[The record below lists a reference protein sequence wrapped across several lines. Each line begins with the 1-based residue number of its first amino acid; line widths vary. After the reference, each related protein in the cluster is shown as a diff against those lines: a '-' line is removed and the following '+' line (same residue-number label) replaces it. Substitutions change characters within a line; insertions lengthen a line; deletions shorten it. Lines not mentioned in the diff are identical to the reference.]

1 MKKVL
6 LIVVLLIVV
15 IIAVGGFYFW
25 KIYQQFG
32 KVETVQLDPQLTVYL
47 DGGGNSIVLTSEDGS
62 KALVVDT
69 KMRRAAKKLRDEVKA
84 AEITIVNTHAHY
96 DHTGGNALYPSAKI
110 ISGAYTNEQWD
121 NDSKKTSRYPDLAL
135 KPGEEKVIKLGSE
148 TVRIRNM
155 GRAHTWNDVVVY
167 CEKRKL
173 LVTGD
178 LVFID
183 MHPALYTKSGAN
195 VASWIGVLDSLAS
208 RYKIKTLIPGHGK
221 ILDQT
226 ALAVMTDYFVSIG
239 DAIGKPDKQAELKK
253 KYKDYFTLPGI
264 FSFRNTTKFVEKERK
279 GQLRTTP
286 YSLL

>member
-6 LIVVLLIVV
+6 LIVSLLIVI

-47 DGGGNSIVLTSEDGS
+47 GGGGNSIVLTSEDGS

-84 AEITIVNTHAHY
+84 TEITIVNTHAHF
-96 DHTGGNALYPSAKI
+96 DHVGGNALYPSAKI
-110 ISGAYTNEQWD
+110 VSGAYTNEQWD
-121 NDSKKTSRYPDLAL
+121 NDSKKTSRYPDLTL
-135 KPGEEKVIKLGSE
+135 KPGEEKVIKIGSE
-148 TVRIRNM
+148 TVRVRNM

-167 CEKRKL
+167 CEKRQL
-173 LVTGD
+173 LVAGD

-183 MHPALYTKSGAN
+183 MHAALYTKSGAN
-195 VASWIGVLDSLAS
+195 VASWIRVLETLAS
-208 RYKIKTLIPGHGK
+208 RYKIKILIPGHGK
-221 ILDQT
+221 VSDQT
-226 ALAVMTDYFVSIG
+226 ALAVMKDYFVSIG

-253 KYKDYFTLPGI
+253 KYKEYFSIPGI
-264 FSFRNTTKFVEKERK
+264 FSFRNTTKFIEKERK
-279 GQLRTTP
+279 GK
-286 YSLL
+286 